1 MSSWQHYLKDNQD
14 RFVEEM
20 LELLRFPSISSLPEH
35 AADVQAAGEWVAQR
49 MASAG
54 IENIEILPT
63 GGHPVVYGDWLH
75 APGKPTVLIYGHFDT
90 QPTDPEELWTNPPFE
105 PTIDGDRVYARG
117 ASDDKGNM
125 LVPIL
130 AIEALLQ
137 GEGKLPLNVKFLF
150 EGQEEIG
157 SPQLPPFMAKERE
170 RFACDLAVSA
180 DGGQW
185 AEDQPEI
192 NLSARGLCALQID
205 VKGPDVDLHSG
216 IYGGTVQNPIHALA
230 EIVAGMHDAEGRVAV
245 PGFYDHVRHVSE
257 GDRAK
262 IAAVPF
268 DADRYKQRLGVDALY
283 GETGYN
289 THERAWAR
297 PTLEFNG
304 IWSGFTGAGMKT
316 VLPSEAHAKITCRLV
331 PDQRP
336 AQIAQLVK
344 AHVERLAPHGV
355 TVKVTIFEN
364 AALPYGSP
372 ADSVGNRAAHAVLE
386 ELYGNAPYYTGT
398 GGSVPLLTM
407 FYTELGAHT
416 VTFGFGL
423 PDENIHSPNE
433 FWRLSSF
440 RKAQQGYCM
449 LLHELANAQMNKAQV
464 S

>member
-1 MSSWQHYLKDNQD
+1 MSWQTYLNENQE
-14 RFVEEM
+14 RFTAEM
-20 LELLRFPSISSLPEH
+20 LDFLSIPSVSSLPEH
-35 AADVQAAGEWVAQR
+35 AADVQAAAEWVAAR
-49 MASAG
+49 MKQAG
-54 IENIEILPT
+54 IEHVEIMAT

-75 APGKPTVLIYGHFDT
+75 VPGKPTILVYGHFDT
-90 QPTDPEELWTNPPFE
+90 QPTDPEELWKTPPFT
-105 PTIDGDRVYARG
+105 PTIDGDRIYARG

-125 LVPIL
+125 FVPIV
-130 AIEALLQ
+130 ASEALLK
-137 GEGKLPLNVKFLF
+137 GEGSLPLNVKFLF

-157 SPQLPPFMAKERE
+157 SPQLPPFMAEHRE

-185 AEDQPEI
+185 AEDQPE
-192 NLSARGLCALQID
+192 LTVAARGVCALQID
-205 VKGPDVDLHSG
+205 VVGPTVDLHSG

-230 EIVAGMHDAEGRVAV
+230 AILAGLHDEEGRITV
-245 PGFYDHVRHVSE
+245 PGFYDHVQPVGE
-257 GDRAK
+257 DDRAK

-268 DADRYKQRLGVDALY
+268 DADEYKERLGISALF

-297 PTLEFNG
+297 PTLEING
-304 IWSGFTGAGMKT
+304 VWGGFTGAGMKT

-331 PDQRP
+331 PDQQP

-344 AHVERLAPHGV
+344 AHAERLAPPGV
-355 TVKVTIFEN
+355 QVNVTIFAN
-364 AALPYGSP
+364 AALPYRSP
-372 ADSVGNRAAHAVLE
+372 SDHAGNRAAHAVLE
-386 ELYGNAPYYTGT
+386 EMYGKPPYYTRT

-407 FYTELGAHT
+407 FRQELGAHT

-440 RKAQQGYCM
+440 RKAQQGYC
-449 LLHELANAQMNKAQV
+449 LLLQELATVQAN
-464 S
+464 

>member
-1 MSSWQHYLKDNQD
+1 MGSWQQYLNDNQA
-14 RFVEEM
+14 RFINEMVEF
-20 LELLRFPSISSLPEH
+20 LSFPSVSSLPQH
-35 AADVQAAGEWVAQR
+35 AADVQAAGEWVAAR
-49 MASAG
+49 MKQAG
-54 IENIEILPT
+54 IEHVEILPT

-90 QPTDPEELWTNPPFE
+90 QPTDPEELWKTPPFS
-105 PTIDGDRVYARG
+105 PTIDGDKIYARG

-125 LVPIL
+125 LVPIV
-130 AIEALLQ
+130 AFEALLQ
-137 GEGKLPLNVKFLF
+137 ADGKLPLNVKFLF

-157 SPQLPPFMAKERE
+157 SPQLPPFMEKHRE

-185 AEDQPEI
+185 AEDQPE
-192 NLSARGLCALQID
+192 LTVSARGLCALQVD
-205 VKGPDVDLHSG
+205 VIGPAVDMHSG
-216 IYGGTVQNPIHALA
+216 IYGGTIQNPIHVLST
-230 EIVAGMHDAEGRVAV
+230 IIAGLHDEEGRIAV
-245 PGFYDHVRHVSE
+245 PGFYDHVRGVTE
-257 GDRAK
+257 DDRAK

-268 DADRYKQRLGVDALY
+268 DAEAYKSRLGVSALY

-297 PTLEFNG
+297 PTLEING
-304 IWSGFTGAGMKT
+304 IWGGFTGAGMKT

-331 PDQRP
+331 ADQQP

-344 AHVERLAPHGV
+344 AHIERLAPAGV
-355 TVKVTIFEN
+355 TVNVTIFEN
-364 AALPYGSP
+364 AALPYRSP
-372 ADSVGNRAAHAVLE
+372 ADHTGNRAAHAVLE
-386 ELYGNAPYYTGT
+386 EMYGKEPYYTRT

-407 FYTELGAHT
+407 FYTALGAQT

-440 RKAQQGYCM
+440 RKAQTGYCM
-449 LLHELANAQMNKAQV
+449 LLQELATTQAK
-464 S
+464 